1 MAASDFLRPD
11 LPDSVRE
18 PIKPYASFATGANEM
33 STLDMASGMQSIA
46 NEGVHHEPY
55 FIERVDDSAG
65 RRLYTHQSDGERVL
79 DRSAAL
85 TTIDTMKATL
95 TDGTARRELAEF
107 AQLIPAGG
115 KTGTQQSNYT
125 AWFVGA
131 STYLSTAVMV
141 RDPDRYT
148 SMVNIPEFV
157 EAGVPRVQGGTFPA
171 RIWGAYMKPAHSGVT
186 ITDWPAPPPL
196 AGSAER
202 LYLPGTECA
211 SIVIGYET
219 PVTTTLPDALLVEP
233 EPEPSE
239 PVPILEE
246 ITTDTTIPAGVIDPY
261 AELPSV
267 PADAYVVPCE

>member
-1 MAASDFLRPD
+1 
-11 LPDSVRE
+11 
-18 PIKPYASFATGANEM
+18 
-33 STLDMASGMQSIA
+33 
-46 NEGVHHEPY
+46 
-55 FIERVDDSAG
+55 
-65 RRLYTHQSDGERVL
+65 RVL

-95 TDGTARRELAEF
+95 TTGTARRELAEF

-131 STYLSTAVMV
+131 STHLSTAVMV

-171 RIWGAYMKPAHSGVT
+171 RIWGTFMESAHSGIT
-186 ITDWPAPPPL
+186 ITDWPTPPPL
-196 AGSAER
+196 QGPAER
-202 LYLPGTECA
+202 LYLPGNECP
-211 SIVIGYET
+211 SIIIGFET
-219 PVTTTLPDALLVEP
+219 PTTTSLPDALIVTPDP
-233 EPEPSE
+233 EPTE

-246 ITTDTTIPAGVIDPY
+246 IPTGTTIPPGVIDPY
-261 AELPSV
+261 AEMPSV